1 MGYNALYASFRIN
14 YSAFYAL
21 RFYSMVDTKL
31 SRRIYFA
38 LNIKIMKNNLKATII
53 GFLASLLL
61 LLIYFSV
68 LTFVSGWNFAKVQ
81 FLTTGIL

>member
-1 MGYNALYASFRIN
+1 
-14 YSAFYAL
+14 
-21 RFYSMVDTKL
+21 
-31 SRRIYFA
+31 
-38 LNIKIMKNNLKATII
+38 MKNNLKATII